1 MATAPIKS
9 KTDSVI
15 QQEVIR
21 EMKWDTR
28 VDPGEIGVAVNDGV
42 VVLSGDVDSYAKKMA
57 AQEAAHRVAGVLD
70 VANEI
75 EVRIPGK
82 IARTDADIA
91 RAVRQALEWDVWV
104 RDDLI
109 QSAVSNGWV
118 TLEGKVELLRERDD
132 VVSAIRSLAGVRGV
146 TNNIVVTASKVEPED
161 VREMIEQA
169 LGRRAERE
177 AQRIKV
183 SVVDG
188 KVTLSGPV
196 HSWAEK
202 RAILGAVAHAPG
214 ITGVD
219 ERLFVDPMF

>member
-1 MATAPIKS
+1 MATAPMKS

>member
-1 MATAPIKS
+1 MKS

>member
-1 MATAPIKS
+1 MKS

-214 ITGVD
+214 ITAVD